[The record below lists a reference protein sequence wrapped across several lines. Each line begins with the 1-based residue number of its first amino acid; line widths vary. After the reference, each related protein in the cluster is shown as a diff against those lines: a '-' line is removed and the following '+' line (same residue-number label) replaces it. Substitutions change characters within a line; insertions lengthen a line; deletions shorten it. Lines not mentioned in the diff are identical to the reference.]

1 MKRIIIIAACIC
13 FCSSFALAERSSQ
26 ALSQSKNSSSFFKYN
41 AVIKRKFPTI
51 QKDRLWLEETQIVR
65 AQDIADCRNNLSI
78 QLAED
83 QDTKEGRL
91 IKSGVCEQSDG
102 TYDQVFNHRA
112 ISLWY
117 FVVESKSGSPIA
129 VIFKFFDLNQS
140 GKEFFYS
147 DSQKL
152 AMVRAQATDLLMV
165 TKESDFQN
173 VVLYI
178 VSPPDKLIPK
188 ESFI

>member
-1 MKRIIIIAACIC
+1 MKKIVIMVACIC
-13 FCSSFALAERSSQ
+13 FSSSFALAERSSQ
-26 ALSQSKNSSSFFKYN
+26 NLSQSQNSSSFFKYN

-65 AQDIADCRNNLSI
+65 AQDSVDCRNSLSI
-78 QLAED
+78 QIAED

-112 ISLWY
+112 ISSWY
-117 FVVESKSGSPIA
+117 FVVESKNGSPMA

-178 VSPPDKLIPK
+178 VSPAGEVITEKIN
-188 ESFI
+188 